1 MTRLILSLVF
11 FFAIVFG
18 TDVTHAQN
26 TQTLRRR

>member
-11 FFAIVFG
+11 FFVIVFG

-26 TQTLRRR
+26 TQTLRG